1 MEPPGN
7 PERFRTVIL
16 GLSLDDKG
24 ANCGFFD
31 DETFFDYWFVL
42 RGSGSVKLLGSQMM
56 PVDAVDLD
64 NSGKSAWI
72 FLTSRG
78 EDDFGYELFYE
89 GFAKKASFSWAY
101 H

>member
-1 MEPPGN
+1 
-7 PERFRTVIL
+7 
-16 GLSLDDKG
+16 
-24 ANCGFFD
+24 
-31 DETFFDYWFVL
+31 
-42 RGSGSVKLLGSQMM
+42 MM

-78 EDDFGYELFYE
+78 EDDFSHELFHE
-89 GFAKKASFSWAY
+89 DFAKKVSFSWAY

>member
-1 MEPPGN
+1 M
-7 PERFRTVIL
+7 
-16 GLSLDDKG
+16 
-24 ANCGFFD
+24 
-31 DETFFDYWFVL
+31 
-42 RGSGSVKLLGSQMM
+42 KLLGSQMM